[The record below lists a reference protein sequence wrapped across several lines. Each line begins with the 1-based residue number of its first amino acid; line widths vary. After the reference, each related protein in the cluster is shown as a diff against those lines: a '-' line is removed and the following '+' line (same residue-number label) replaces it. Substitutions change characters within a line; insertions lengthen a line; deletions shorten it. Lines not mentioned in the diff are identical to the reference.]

1 MVKNIIE
8 MSLLYDFYGEL
19 LTDRQ
24 KNVMQYYYGD
34 DLSLAEIAAEAGT
47 SRQAVYDT
55 VRKAERS
62 LREHEEKLGLVSRFM
77 KTGSE
82 LASASGMLDGILEEY
97 RDDSG
102 LCERIAA
109 VKDIIDSIEEEL

>member
-1 MVKNIIE
+1 MKNIIE

-34 DLSLAEIAAEAGT
+34 DLSLAEIAADTGT

-62 LREHEEKLGLVSRFM
+62 LRDHEEKLGLVSRFM

-82 LASASGMLDGILEEY
+82 LASASELLDSIIDDYG
-97 RDDSG
+97 DDSG
-102 LCERIAA
+102 LCGRIAA